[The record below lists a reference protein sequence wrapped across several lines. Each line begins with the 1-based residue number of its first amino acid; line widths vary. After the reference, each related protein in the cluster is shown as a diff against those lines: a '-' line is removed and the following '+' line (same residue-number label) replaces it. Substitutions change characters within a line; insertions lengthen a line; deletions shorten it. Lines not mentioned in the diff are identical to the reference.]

1 MMRWFESPTFF
12 NAMVSGLR
20 IVHRFVVQKAYPT
33 LILFCAQNRRNL
45 EIIIKESKGFYIII
59 FIDVVHNNFLM
70 EKLKFNINALRNA
83 I

>member
-1 MMRWFESPTFF
+1 M
-12 NAMVSGLR
+12 
-20 IVHRFVVQKAYPT
+20 
-33 LILFCAQNRRNL
+33 